1 MVRLL
6 LEYGADM
13 SATDDD
19 ERTPEQ
25 VATVCWHFRVAS
37 TLRAEETRRALAF
50 AMGQH
55 ARLGAGS
62 WVRALDAEV
71 GKMVLDLV

>member
-1 MVRLL
+1 L
-6 LEYGADM
+6 

-19 ERTPEQ
+19 GRTPEH
-25 VATVCWHFRVAS
+25 VATARWHFRVAS

-50 AMGQH
+50 TMGQH

-62 WVRALDAEV
+62 WVRALDAGV
-71 GKMVLDLV
+71 VQMVLELV